1 MKSELNI
8 CASLLELFQVV
19 TDVTATDIKNLK
31 IHKSQNYA
39 LGNIYAFDY
48 NSKHYYAVEDYSLSD
63 NPKYVQNI
71 LLDIN
76 HLLKGSILKNSSTKT
91 DGTKYVGTL
100 NGIEYYLWESS
111 LN

>member
-1 MKSELNI
+1 MKPELNI
-8 CASLLELFQVV
+8 CASLLELFRVA
-19 TDVTATDIKNLK
+19 TDVTTKDIKNLK

-76 HLLKGSILKNSSTKT
+76 HLLTGNILNNSSNKT
-91 DGTKYVGTL
+91 DAAKYVATL
-100 NGIEYYLWESS
+100 NGMEYYLWES
-111 LN
+111 